1 MSDSSRQAESTGS
14 PGTETVVVLG
24 AGSWGTALAHLISA
38 KGAPTRL
45 WARSREAAG
54 LLTQAEEN
62 VKYLPGVSLANVAV
76 SADLADVLMGAQW
89 VVAALP
95 CAVVSELA
103 STLRDA
109 LPPQAVVI
117 SGTKGL
123 DPESGLRPSQIWERH
138 SQLPAMRY
146 VALSG
151 PNLAKEIAAGVP
163 TSTVVASENP
173 AVAGAAQQLLSTPA
187 FRVYTN
193 ADLIGVELGGAL
205 KNVVAIA
212 AGISDGLGFG
222 DNSKAA
228 IITRAWREMTRLAVT
243 LGARETT
250 LFGLSGI
257 GDLFA
262 TCASPHSRNHSL
274 GYLLARGE
282 TLSEAQHEVA
292 QVAEG
297 VHTTRAALHL
307 ARAVGVELPITEQV
321 AAILFAGRD
330 PRQAVTELM
339 SRQGCSE

>member
-1 MSDSSRQAESTGS
+1 MA
-14 PGTETVVVLG
+14 VLG

-38 KGAPTRL
+38 KGTPTRL
-45 WARSREAAG
+45 WARSREAAAT
-54 LLTQAEEN
+54 LTQDKEN
-62 VKYLPGVSLANVAV
+62 VKYLPGASLANVAI
-76 SADLADVLMGAQW
+76 SADLEDTLAGAKW
-89 VVAALP
+89 IVAALP
-95 CAVVSELA
+95 CAVVTVLA
-103 STLRDA
+103 GTLREA
-109 LPPQAVVI
+109 LPPAAVII

-138 SQLPAMRY
+138 SQLPAARY

-151 PNLAKEIAAGVP
+151 PNLAKEIVAGVP
-163 TSTVVASENP
+163 TSTVVASEDA
-173 AVAGAAQQLLSTPA
+173 AVATAAQQLVSTPA

-193 ADLIGVELGGAL
+193 TDLIGVELGGAL

-228 IITRAWREMTRLAVT
+228 LITRAWREMTRLAVT

-282 TLSEAQHEVA
+282 TLNEAQHEVS

-307 ARAVGVELPITEQV
+307 ARQVGIELPITEQL
-321 AAILFAGRD
+321 AAVLFMGRD